1 MKQWSKATMTKKKK
15 TLHVGENYNRDDN
28 GLQEEDDNEIENDE
42 RIDFIEKKNKQN
54 DFCQILS
61 SRFYP

>member
-42 RIDFIEKKNKQN
+42 RIDRNDENDHENREENNKTEE
-54 DFCQILS
+54 
-61 SRFYP
+61 